1 MDRAEHVLEGVGHA
15 IVTGGSA
22 GIGYSFIKSVLRV
35 RTALKLC
42 NLSRSKPAG
51 FSENPQVVHHGCDL
65 SRPEGRFSAAG
76 FAEDFVNSDPG
87 IGKVLIINNA
97 GFGDYGGFAQRPL
110 DLHLDMIGLNILA
123 PVELTRRLLPVLEE
137 RGGIVINVAS
147 IAAYQPI
154 PTLAVYAATKAFLL
168 HWSLALSDE
177 FRGTDIRFLAVCP
190 GPVPTGFS
198 RRAGF
203 DQRQANRFLDQSADQ
218 VVGET
223 FRALARG
230 RDLVVSGRMNRLLTF
245 VLMRLPK
252 TWSNRMAGRAI
263 SRSRR
268 PKP

>member
-1 MDRAEHVLEGVGHA
+1 MHRAEHVLEGVGHA

-22 GIGYSFIKSVLRV
+22 GIGYSFIKSVLTVSKV
-35 RTALKLC
+35 RNLC
-42 NLSRSKPAG
+42 NLSRTKPGG
-51 FSENPQVVHHGCDL
+51 FDGNSRLVHHGCDL
-65 SRPEGRFSAAG
+65 SRPEGRVSAVG
-76 FAEDFVNSDPG
+76 FAENFVQSGDVS
-87 IGKVLIINNA
+87 GKVLIINNA
-97 GFGDYGGFAQRPL
+97 GFGDYGPFADRPA
-110 DLHLDMIGLNILA
+110 DLHLEMIGLNILA
-123 PVELTRRLLPVLEE
+123 PVELTRGLLPVLQE

-177 FRGTDIRFLAVCP
+177 FRGSDVRFLAVCP

-203 DQRQANRFLDQSADQ
+203 DGRETNRFLDQSANQ
-218 VVGET
+218 VVDES
-223 FRALARG
+223 FRALDRG

-245 VLMRLPK
+245 FLMRLPK
-252 TWSNRMAGRAI
+252 AWSSRMAGRAI